1 LKCTRESNGDL
12 RLCSMQQPVRMIFKL
27 TRLDKVFEIL
37 PSEQEAVQAFFE

>member
-1 LKCTRESNGDL
+1 
-12 RLCSMQQPVRMIFKL
+12 MICKL